1 LGELRR
7 AGVFDPAS
15 PFSRTFAETQRQME
29 AFNERFRLPEVDA
42 LRRLAAQFRESPA
55 ANVLARFADEGQVLQ
70 RAMDVMRTPW
80 VDQLHIARSVERFA
94 EIQAMGSLLGA
105 RAGFDEDVSALL
117 RAGLGDWRDT
127 ITWPPAIFI
136 DLTARSEFY
145 VGLGFDTELTDLPAP
160 AFLETVTIAR
170 LRRKPPALV
179 EAYGTPIAR
188 TESDDEEIA
197 LVRTNEA
204 HDWLLRLETQLR
216 RFTDRRMTEAYGPDW
231 PRHRLPN
238 DLYEKWARKK
248 QRAEDAGGRVWPL
261 IAYADFTDYEL
272 VLCRGDNW
280 REVFVR
286 YFSRPE
292 SVRETFQRLY
302 PIRLDTMHARPITQ
316 DDELLLYV
324 ETRRLMKVTATA
336 MEDRPDDE

>member
-1 LGELRR
+1 
-7 AGVFDPAS
+7 
-15 PFSRTFAETQRQME
+15 
-29 AFNERFRLPEVDA
+29 
-42 LRRLAAQFRESPA
+42 
-55 ANVLARFADEGQVLQ
+55 
-70 RAMDVMRTPW
+70 
-80 VDQLHIARSVERFA
+80 
-94 EIQAMGSLLGA
+94 MGSLLGA
-105 RAGFDEDVSALL
+105 GAGFDEGVSALL
-117 RAGLGDWRDT
+117 RAGLGDWRDS
-127 ITWPPAIFI
+127 ITWPPAIFV

-145 VGLGFDTELTDLPAP
+145 VGLGFDTELTHLPAP
-160 AFLETVTIAR
+160 AFETVTIAR

-231 PRHRLPN
+231 PGHRLPN
-238 DLYEKWARKK
+238 DLYEKWARKR
-248 QRAEDAGGRVWPL
+248 QSAEDAGGRVWPL

-302 PIRLDTMHARPITQ
+302 PIRLGQSCRTMNCCSTSRHGGSRT
-316 DDELLLYV
+316 
-324 ETRRLMKVTATA
+324 
-336 MEDRPDDE
+336 

>member
-1 LGELRR
+1 
-7 AGVFDPAS
+7 
-15 PFSRTFAETQRQME
+15 M
-29 AFNERFRLPEVDA
+29 
-42 LRRLAAQFRESPA
+42 
-55 ANVLARFADEGQVLQ
+55 
-70 RAMDVMRTPW
+70 
-80 VDQLHIARSVERFA
+80 
-94 EIQAMGSLLGA
+94 
-105 RAGFDEDVSALL
+105 
-117 RAGLGDWRDT
+117 RAGLGDWRDS
-127 ITWPPAIFI
+127 ITWPPAIFV

-216 RFTDRRMTEAYGPDW
+216 RFTDRRVSEAYGPDW
-231 PRHRLPN
+231 PGHRLPN
-238 DLYEKWARKK
+238 DLYEKWARKR
-248 QRAEDAGGRVWPL
+248 QRAEDAGGPL

-286 YFSRPE
+286 YSADRRA
-292 SVRETFQRLY
+292 S
-302 PIRLDTMHARPITQ
+302 ARPSSGFIRSGSIRCTLGQ
-316 DDELLLYV
+316 S
-324 ETRRLMKVTATA
+324 RRTMNCCSMSRHGGSRT
-336 MEDRPDDE
+336 